1 MRLFVTC
8 SRAGELAAMDVDA
21 SGKGH
26 GYIGTHYLRRLAPS
40 PAAGRPAIIGDG
52 EGAVADCAFAAAGP
66 RSLSLLWK

>member
-1 MRLFVTC
+1 MRLLVTC
-8 SRAGELAAMDVDA
+8 SRGGELAAMDVDA

-40 PAAGRPAIIGDG
+40 PAGRPAIIGDG